1 MKKIEKILSIL
12 TAVAILVLL
21 PETNASTVHADEPV
35 TYAVKYV
42 SDELGWRYQPY
53 TSTFDDSKGGGQIQ
67 TLRYEIK
74 DGDLVVVYNDIGTS
88 TSLDLGNVHLSNLT
102 YVNNTQWS
110 MVYAGS
116 VDECYVLGGSTGT
129 INCDVKN
136 AYVYD
141 TVVFNFNGN
150 VEELTI
156 NSSEEVLSSIGCKGT
171 VGHLYAY
178 AHTLNRHLFNHYD
191 FVAGALLFDN
201 GVFKPQGNFK
211 TADEHAADVANAA
224 NVANSANSVNPTEN
238 TTAPSDEYDDVP
250 KTGQSNLYLWL
261 LFASVVCFAGSRA
274 LKRSVK

>member
-1 MKKIEKILSIL
+1 MKKMKRIAAVL

-21 PETNASTVHADEPV
+21 PESNASTVHADEPV

-53 TSTFDDSKGGGQIQ
+53 TSTFDDSKGSGQIQ
-67 TLRYEIK
+67 TLRQEIK
-74 DGDLVVVYNDIGTS
+74 DGDLVVVYNNIGTS

-116 VDECYVLGGSTGT
+116 VQDCYVLGGSTGT
-129 INCDVKN
+129 VNCDVKN

-150 VEELTI
+150 VEELTV
-156 NSSEEVLSSIGCKGT
+156 NSGDKVLSSIGCEGT
-171 VGHLYAY
+171 VGHLYVFST
-178 AHTLNRHLFNHYD
+178 TLDRQLFNYYD
-191 FVAGALLFDN
+191 FVAGAMLFDN

-211 TADEHAADVANAA
+211 TPDEHASNAA
-224 NVANSANSVNPTEN
+224 NSANPTEN
-238 TTAPSDEYDDVP
+238 TTAPSDDYDDVP

-274 LKRSVK
+274 LKRSAE